1 MNSILLF
8 SVKESPNAIDYF
20 SSVFVEII
28 TKIGDE
34 CEPVESALVGKGLLK
49 GLQFELF
56 KEDAILIECLHMS
69 CVYFFEVSMGDPS

>member
-34 CEPVESALVGKGLLK
+34 CEPVESALVCKGFFED
-49 GLQFELF
+49 LQFEF
-56 KEDAILIECLHMS
+56 FEENAILIECLHVIMVTFS
-69 CVYFFEVSMGDPS
+69 N